1 MRDRLKPRLY
11 NTRPMKRFAAVLAV
25 SAFAAAL
32 VLLLSFTVFFD
43 GLNAYTYDFTM
54 RMAGPVSPEA
64 PLTLVVIDEE
74 SLAQVGPWPW
84 GRTKLA
90 ALVDDVANAGP
101 AVLVLD
107 IMLDDPESEA
117 GDAALAVALGR
128 MRRVVLPARIVTG
141 ANGARWQRPQARFL
155 QSNASLGHV
164 HTEPD
169 LVDGINRRVYSAKA
183 AEGSLVPALS
193 IAALEAFGADLDPT
207 FQIRQESGFPRV
219 ERSEAKIRFAGDT
232 GVTFTQVPAWKVLQ
246 GGVDPALLKD
256 RMVLIGV
263 TAEGLREEDR
273 WFTPFLV
280 EGLKTPGVE
289 IHANAIDTLYARR
302 WIEDVP
308 LDIQYFCLMGV
319 VFLLVVMDNRFEGG
333 RFYAA
338 AVLMIPALVA
348 LSWLLMKQ
356 WNVWLPFPSLLTA
369 LVLAVPGLEVWKVV
383 RVNRDLDS
391 KISKL
396 SLWGNSRSGS
406 SQSDVMDR
414 VFALP
419 SSKEKDA
426 WIESIRSAETA
437 AAHRARERTRMW
449 ASPLKTSKWR
459 LQAVDFLSE
468 ELVRYLEFNRAVLGS
483 IDDVTIVCDVRGTVL
498 YQNPAASRLVGYQE
512 NPGFAPQYFSQ
523 LLDGRDFV
531 QACAEVVGGG
541 RTVALPFVPG
551 KRGIFNVALSP
562 VPGTGLVL
570 TLHDAT
576 AQHELS
582 LAKNEMVSLVS
593 HELRTPLTAIRGY
606 SDMLLKY
613 DLVQDK
619 GRKFLGTIV
628 EESDRLGKLIQSFLD
643 IAYIE
648 SGRQKVAKTE
658 FDVAPMFDDIRSVLD
673 PVAAAKGI
681 HLVAN
686 GAGVARVLADRMLLY
701 QALTNLVA
709 NAIKYSPSGTTV
721 GVAASNG
728 NSSISFEV
736 RDEGFGIPQEEAAR
750 IFDKFYRLP
759 NKETQEQS
767 GFGLGLAFVK
777 EVALRHGGDVTVESE
792 VGKGSVF
799 TLRIPV

>member
-1 MRDRLKPRLY
+1 
-11 NTRPMKRFAAVLAV
+11 MKRFAAVLAV

-43 GLNAYTYDFTM
+43 GLNAFAYDFTM

-64 PLTLVVIDEE
+64 PLTLAVVDEE
-74 SLAQVGPWPW
+74 SLDRVGRWPW
-84 GRTKLA
+84 SRKQFA
-90 ALVDDVANAGP
+90 AFVEGVANAGP

-107 IMLDDPESEA
+107 VMLDDPESED
-117 GDAALAVALGR
+117 GDAALAAALGR
-128 MRRVVLPARIVTG
+128 VPRVVLPARIVTG
-141 ANGARWQRPQARFL
+141 DNGERWQRPQSRFL

-164 HTEPD
+164 HTEPE
-169 LVDGINRRVYSAKA
+169 LVDSISRRVYSAKT
-183 AEGSLVPALS
+183 AEGSLVPSLS
-193 IAALEAFGADLDPT
+193 IAALEAFGADLDPS
-207 FQIRQESGFPRV
+207 FQIRQDSGFSRV
-219 ERSEAKIRFAGDT
+219 ERSEVKIRFAGDT

-246 GGVDPALLKD
+246 GDVDPAQLKD
-256 RMVLIGV
+256 RIVLIGV
-263 TAEGLREEDR
+263 TAEGLQEEDR
-273 WFTPFLV
+273 WFTPFAI

-308 LDIQYFCLMGV
+308 LDVQYFCLMGL

-338 AVLMIPALVA
+338 AVLLIPALVA
-348 LSWLLMKQ
+348 LSWFLMKQ

-369 LVLAVPGLEVWKVV
+369 VILTVPGLEVWKVV

-391 KISKL
+391 KIAKL
-396 SLWGNSRSGS
+396 SLWGDNRTGS
-406 SQSDVMDR
+406 SQNNAMDR
-414 VFALP
+414 VLALP
-419 SSKEKDA
+419 PSKEKDA
-426 WIESIRSAETA
+426 WIESIRATEAA
-437 AAHRARERTRMW
+437 AAHRARERIRMW
-449 ASPLKTSKWR
+449 ASPLKTSRWR
-459 LQAVDFLSE
+459 LQAVDFLNE
-468 ELVRYLEFNRAVLGS
+468 ELVRYLEFNRTVLGS

-498 YQNPAASRLVGYQE
+498 YQNPAASRLIGFQE
-512 NPGFAPQYFSQ
+512 SPGFAPQYFSQ

-531 QACAEVVGGG
+531 QACAEVVGGQ

-551 KRGIFNVALSP
+551 KGGGIFNIALSP

-576 AQHELS
+576 AQHELN

-628 EESDRLGKLIQSFLD
+628 EESDRLGRLIQSFLD

-648 SGRQKVAKTE
+648 SGRQQVSKTE
-658 FDVAPMFDDIRSVLD
+658 FDVAPMFDDLRSVLD
-673 PVAAAKGI
+673 PVAAAKSI
-681 HLVAN
+681 QLVAN
-686 GAGVARVLADRMLLY
+686 GSGVSRVLADRMLLY
-701 QALTNLVA
+701 QALTNLVT

-728 NSSISFEV
+728 SRSVSFEV
-736 RDEGFGIPQEEAAR
+736 RDEGFGIPQEEADR
-750 IFDKFYRLP
+750 IFDKFYRLA
-759 NKETQEQS
+759 NKETREQT

-777 EVALRHGGDVTVESE
+777 EVALRHGGDVTVKSE